1 MTEKKEEIFIKFENV
16 TSEIDED
23 SYLSFNCEVNFENL
37 DDKDFICEYQL
48 SFYNSNNNNK
58 ESKWDH
64 IYFGTLEKCVIN
76 SSENNIYCGATIN
89 IDGAYIPNEFKLYYR
104 LSKEIGEI
112 KFSPKLPQKKNTAVI
127 NGPPKGLLGGNK
139 WGSKSVEINS
149 LVIKNDTDG
158 YFNYKFTASTSRLDE
173 RGIIF
178 KFSTADNEIVG
189 DPIIFSTPF
198 ITQTANVEASEKADV
213 SCKIFQPLKWVE
225 LINKNSFTTE
235 KISNE

>member
-1 MTEKKEEIFIKFENV
+1 MTEKKEEISVKFDNI
-16 TSEIDED
+16 TSEIDEE
-23 SYLSFNCEVNFENL
+23 SYLSFNCEVIFENL
-37 DDKDFICEYQL
+37 YDDEFICEYQL
-48 SFYNSNNNNK
+48 SFYNKS
-58 ESKWDH
+58 DH
-64 IYFGTLEKCVIN
+64 IHFGTLEKCIIN
-76 SSENNIYCGATIN
+76 SNQNNIYCYASLN

-127 NGPPKGLLGGNK
+127 NSPPKGLLGGNK
-139 WGSKSVEINS
+139 WGSKSVEIHT

-158 YFNYKFTASTSRLDE
+158 YFNYKFIASTSRLDE